1 MLYGMCLC
9 KVGDVDGAIEIIN
22 KDLVVDDIKEGEY
35 SLSAVWVEIY
45 AKKMA
50 KEENVSEK
58 ELSPETVLSR
68 YPLPIQLD
76 FRMH

>member
-1 MLYGMCLC
+1 
-9 KVGDVDGAIEIIN
+9 
-22 KDLVVDDIKEGEY
+22 
-35 SLSAVWVEIY
+35 
-45 AKKMA
+45 MA